1 MFRDSISIIKVNNH
15 NQYID
20 IENDGCMEQDQN
32 MSGWVFRRDPDRKTK
47 IIYKFP
53 ENFRIKSQS
62 TLRIYFG
69 KKPNTDEDNRETIV
83 NEGSKPWDVGSHIVT
98 YLIDNNNEERAS
110 IVQTCV
116 SM

>member
-1 MFRDSISIIKVNNH
+1 MNNH

-32 MSGWVFRRDPDRKTK
+32 MSGWILRRDADRKTK